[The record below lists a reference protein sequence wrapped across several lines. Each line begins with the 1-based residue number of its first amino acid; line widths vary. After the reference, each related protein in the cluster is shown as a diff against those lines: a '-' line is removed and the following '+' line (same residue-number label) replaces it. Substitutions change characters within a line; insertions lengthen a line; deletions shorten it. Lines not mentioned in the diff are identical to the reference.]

1 VKQKDLLES
10 LNADDDQE
18 DLEAGQGYS
27 SWNKGRRQEFDAD
40 ASRRSLK
47 PYLFL
52 GAGLVVL
59 LAFLVL
65 FIPLSRTTGSS
76 NQVKSL
82 EGRLKNIEERVFA
95 LEGVEKR
102 LAQVE
107 QRTAGIEGAEKKVAQ
122 LEQRV
127 AELTRLT
134 EKPAAPSPT
143 PTKAQK
149 ASTTSQPSPEARYH
163 KVRAGDTV
171 YGIARRYGLTVD
183 ELTRLNKL
191 GPGAVLHPGDK
202 LVVSKG
208 KSSE

>member
-1 VKQKDLLES
+1 MKQKDLLES
-10 LNADDDQE
+10 LKAGDDQE
-18 DLEAGQGYS
+18 DLDAGQGYS
-27 SWNKGRRQEFDAD
+27 SWNKGRRHDLDAD

-52 GAGLVVL
+52 AAGLVVL
-59 LAFLVL
+59 VALVVL
-65 FIPLSRTTGSS
+65 FVPLSQTTGSLS
-76 NQVKSL
+76 QMKAL
-82 EGRLKNIEERVFA
+82 EGRLKNVEERVFA

-102 LAQVE
+102 LVQVE
-107 QRTAGIEGAEKKVAQ
+107 QRMAGIEGGEKKVAQ

-127 AELTRLT
+127 AELAKLR

-143 PTKAQK
+143 KAQK
-149 ASTTSQPSPEARYH
+149 GSATSQSSPEARYH
-163 KVRAGDTV
+163 KVRVGDTL

-183 ELTRLNKL
+183 ELMRLNKI
-191 GPGAVLHPGDK
+191 GPGAVLHPGEK

>member
-1 VKQKDLLES
+1 MKQKDLLES

-18 DLEAGQGYS
+18 DIEAGQGYS
-27 SWNKGRRQEFDAD
+27 SWNKGRRHEFDPD

-59 LAFLVL
+59 VALLVL
-65 FIPLSRTTGSS
+65 FIPLSQTTGSFT
-76 NQVKSL
+76 QMKAL
-82 EGRLKNIEERVFA
+82 EGRLKNVEERLFA
-95 LEGVEKR
+95 FEGVEKR

-107 QRTAGIEGAEKKVAQ
+107 QRTAGIEGSEKKVAQ

-127 AELTRLT
+127 AELAKPT

-143 PTKAQK
+143 KAQK
-149 ASTTSQPSPEARYH
+149 ANTTSQPSPEARYH
-163 KVRAGDTV
+163 KVRAGETV
-171 YGIARRYGLTVD
+171 YSIARHYGLTVD
-183 ELTRLNKL
+183 ELRKLNKL
-191 GPGAVLHPGDK
+191 TPDAVIHPGDK

-208 KSSE
+208 KSS

>member
-1 VKQKDLLES
+1 MKQKDLLES
-10 LNADDDQE
+10 LKVDDDQD
-18 DLEAGQGYS
+18 DLDAGQGYS
-27 SWNKGRRQEFDAD
+27 SWNKGGRHEFDAD

-47 PYLFL
+47 PYLFV
-52 GAGLVVL
+52 GGGLVVL
-59 LAFLVL
+59 VALVVL
-65 FIPLSRTTGSS
+65 FVPLSQTTGGQS
-76 NQVKSL
+76 QMKAL
-82 EGRLKNIEERVFA
+82 EGRLKNVEERLFA

-102 LAQVE
+102 LAQLE
-107 QRTAGIEGAEKKVAQ
+107 QRVAGIEGAEKKVAQ
-122 LEQRV
+122 LEQQV
-127 AELTRLT
+127 AELAKLR

-143 PTKAQK
+143 KAQK
-149 ASTTSQPSPEARYH
+149 ASATSQPSPEARYH

-183 ELTRLNKL
+183 ELMRLNKL